1 MTPDGGPIG
10 RGVEWWIDLVAG
22 WFNAIEEK
30 VTPRWVRRWELR
42 RRAVRVREHIAWIRA
57 TIPASMRRAEMVAS
71 ELETLAAVE
80 RELVDLCDHR
90 WRPNVAW
97 SHLDRCDRCGID
109 RAPE

>member
-1 MTPDGGPIG
+1 MTTDGGPIG
-10 RGVEWWIDLVAG
+10 RGLERLTDALAQMYYR
-22 WFNAIEEK
+22 IEDAL
-30 VTPRWVRRWELR
+30 TPRWVRRWDLR
-42 RRAVRVREHIAWIRA
+42 RRATSVREHIAWIRA
-57 TIPASMRRAEMVAS
+57 TIPASMRRAEMVAG

-97 SHLDRCDRCGID
+97 SHLDRCGRCGID